1 MDDKIQGVVLQ
12 SLRYGDS
19 SLIVKV
25 FTRNFGLRSYM
36 LKGAVSADEHH
47 QFRGDEKA

>member
-12 SLRYGDS
+12 SIRYGDT

-25 FTRNFGLRSYM
+25 FTRNYGLKS
-36 LKGAVSADEHH
+36 
-47 QFRGDEKA
+47 